1 VSRQWTIGHREA
13 LRAPVT
19 LCCLLSLFFCL
30 LFVGDEL
37 CFAFFMD
44 WPALGVDQLGV
55 LCCLWMAMNYE
66 GWWMASTRKSFQLSV
81 VKSLLAKFLSF

>member
-1 VSRQWTIGHREA
+1 
-13 LRAPVT
+13 
-19 LCCLLSLFFCL
+19 
-30 LFVGDEL
+30 
-37 CFAFFMD
+37 MD
-44 WPALGVDQLGV
+44 WAALGVDQLGV